1 MSGQPIPAY
10 YEAIV
15 PTSLM
20 IMEEMFMFLRPP
32 MKITVFGFSPLLLI
46 FTLFAFSLPGHVPLQ
61 VRMHRPTHTNPQS
74 NGQFSNDEAAYR
86 SQLKI
91 IHRFADAYHYRVR
104 ISTDI
109 SYGPYADETLDQC
122 TPLNAPSAQPGIIM
136 IHGGGWIGGDK
147 SHYDTLCSH
156 YAALGYVVTTIN
168 YRLAPRY
175 QWPAQ
180 IGDVQLAVRW
190 MRIHATDTGLD
201 PNRMC
206 ALGDSAGAHLS
217 LLLDELQYIH
227 PSDVANI
234 FPNTSPTVQ
243 CVIDQFGPTD
253 LAQLYKENP
262 LIQKFIYDLL
272 DFRTPPDPLYQ
283 DASPLDNIAS
293 QTGRAL
299 IIQGTQDQMVLPN
312 QSQELQQAFQN
323 NGISVQYIS
332 YNGGHEY
339 AGLSQGQINA
349 IMAKVQ
355 DFLNSVE
362 PPL

>member
-1 MSGQPIPAY
+1 
-10 YEAIV
+10 
-15 PTSLM
+15 
-20 IMEEMFMFLRPP
+20 MFLCPS

-46 FTLFAFSLPGHVPLQ
+46 FVLLAFSLPGHAQIPIRGQVP
-61 VRMHRPTHTNPQS
+61 
-74 NGQFSNDEAAYR
+74 A
-86 SQLKI
+86 
-91 IHRFADAYHYRVR
+91 HYRVR
-104 ISTDI
+104 ITADI
-109 SYGPYADETLDQC
+109 SYGPFAGETLDQC
-122 TPLNAPSAQPGIIM
+122 TALNAPPAQPGIIM

-147 SHYDTLCSH
+147 SRYDTMCLQ

-168 YRLAPRY
+168 YRLAPLY

-190 MRIHATDTGLD
+190 MRIHAAETGLD

-206 ALGDSAGAHLS
+206 ALGDSAGAQLS

-243 CVIDQFGPTD
+243 CVVDQFGPTG

-262 LIQKFIYDLL
+262 PVQRFISDLL
-272 DFRTPPDPLYQ
+272 DFRAPPDPIYQ

-293 QTGRAL
+293 RTGRAL
-299 IIQGTQDQMVLPN
+299 IIQGTQDHTVLPN
-312 QSQELQQAFQN
+312 QSKELQQAFQN
-323 NGISVQYIS
+323 NGISVQYVS

-339 AGLSQGQINA
+339 VGLTQGQIKA

-355 DFLNSVE
+355 NFLTSVE
-362 PPL
+362 PPS